1 MKATLIVFFFFFTHL
16 YNLYSENQPLL
27 QNMVQRDSQTLNGL
41 WHYIVDM
48 NETGYYSYRWEAYD
62 EQEKPRASAYFTNSK
77 PKHSRDLIEYN
88 FDTSPTL
95 RVPGDW
101 NSQNEKLFYYEGTL
115 WYKKS
120 FDVQNFDD
128 QKRYYVHFGAVNYRA
143 DVYVNGKKLGTHIGG
158 FTPFNFEVTGL
169 LNEKDN
175 FIVVRVDNKRA
186 AGEVPTLNT
195 DWWNFGGI
203 TRDVSIIELSNTF
216 IEDYKVQLDKENAN
230 LISGY
235 VRLNGIEKS
244 KNKVVLEIE
253 ELGISETFY
262 TNEEGYLNFQI
273 PVKSLTYWS
282 DKNPKLYT
290 VNLTAGSDQLSDQI
304 GFRHIRTEGSDI
316 YLNDEKVFLK
326 GICIHEEN
334 GMRGGRAFSME
345 DAKVLLG
352 WAKELG
358 CNYVR
363 LAHYPHNEN
372 MARLADSMG
381 ILLWEEIP
389 VYWTIQWNNPETFIK
404 AERQLE
410 ELITRDKNRASV
422 IIWSMANETPP
433 SNERLLF
440 LKNLVEKTRELD
452 DTRLVTAALENH
464 GKKGQRN
471 TMVVDDD
478 FASFVDIVSFNQYH
492 GWYGGSL
499 ENIKNLRWE
508 IEVDKPVIISEFGAG
523 ALQGYH
529 GDEQTIWSEAYQN
542 ALYRETLPTLM
553 RIPQISGISPWI
565 LVDFRSPRRT
575 LIPYQNGWNR
585 KGLISET
592 GNKKQAFYTLRNFYS
607 NL

>member
-1 MKATLIVFFFFFTHL
+1 MKSTLIVFFFFFTHL

-186 AGEVPTLNT
+186 AEEVPTLNT
-195 DWWNFGGI
+195 DWWNYGGI

-334 GMRGGRAFSME
+334 VMRGGRAFSME

-389 VYWTIQWNNPETFIK
+389 VYWTIQWNNPETYIK

-422 IIWSMANETPP
+422 IIWSMANKTPP

>member
-1 MKATLIVFFFFFTHL
+1 M
-16 YNLYSENQPLL
+16 
-27 QNMVQRDSQTLNGL
+27 
-41 WHYIVDM
+41 
-48 NETGYYSYRWEAYD
+48 
-62 EQEKPRASAYFTNSK
+62 
-77 PKHSRDLIEYN
+77 
-88 FDTSPTL
+88 
-95 RVPGDW
+95 
-101 NSQNEKLFYYEGTL
+101 
-115 WYKKS
+115 
-120 FDVQNFDD
+120 
-128 QKRYYVHFGAVNYRA
+128 RYYVHFGAVNYRA
-143 DVYVNGKKLGTHIGG
+143 DVYVNGVKLGTHIGG

-169 LNEKDN
+169 LKEKDN

-186 AGEVPTLNT
+186 AEEVPTLNT
-195 DWWNFGGI
+195 DWWNYGGI

-235 VRLNGIEKS
+235 VRLNGMEKS

-262 TNEEGYLNFQI
+262 TNKEGSINFQI

-290 VNLTAGSDQLSDQI
+290 VNLMTGSDQLSEQI
-304 GFRHIRTEGSDI
+304 GFRHVRTEGSDI

-334 GMRGGRAFSME
+334 VMRGGRAFSME

-389 VYWTIQWNNPETFIK
+389 VYWTIQWDNPETYLK
-404 AERQLE
+404 AEQQLE

-440 LKNLVEKTRELD
+440 LKNLVDKTRELD

-471 TMVVDDD
+471 TMVVEDD
-478 FASFVDIVSFNQYH
+478 FASAVDIISFNQYY
-492 GWYGGSL
+492 GWYGGPL

-508 IEVDKPVIISEFGAG
+508 IGVDKPVIISEFGAG

-565 LVDFRSPRRT
+565 LVDFRSPKRT
-575 LIPYQNGWNR
+575 LIPIQNGWNR

-592 GNKKQAFYTLRNFYS
+592 GNKKQAFYTLKNFYS

>member
-186 AGEVPTLNT
+186 AEEVPTLNT
-195 DWWNFGGI
+195 DWWNYGGI